1 MAVNGLTSIPQ
12 NVVLSTGNGQNYLTW
27 DEVLG
32 ATGYTVQRSTTG
44 LVGSFADL
52 ATTVAVNNYLDTT
65 CVSGIQ
71 YWYQVASNNASGTSD
86 FANIGTNELPL
97 TITPCLPGQINL
109 GYLRYMSK
117 LRADKLFSE
126 FLTVDEWNFN
136 INQSMKRL
144 YDLLITK
151 FGDKYFLAPP
161 LQIPT
166 AQFTVS
172 QGMAFVQLPEG
183 SLYSKAPAF
192 YKVAGVDV
200 SVNPGNGQWFSL
212 PRFNWIDR
220 NRYSTLQLSGTVQ
233 SIYGLAYCEFGNNL
247 WFIPQ
252 PQASLYVQ
260 LWYVPVVTEML
271 KDTDMMPFSISGW
284 SELVIVDA
292 AIKALVKEESY
303 EQAGAMIN
311 ERTELIARIQE
322 TAANR
327 DVGQPNTVSNTRARV
342 GDVNFGSF
350 GGFGTSGFGG
360 GFGWGGGI
368 SLELMAVISILATII
383 GMVL

>member
-1 MAVNGLTSIPQ
+1 MAVNGLTSIPE
-12 NVVLSTGNGQNYLTW
+12 NVVIQTGNGQVYLVW
-27 DEVLG
+27 DQVAG
-32 ATGYTVQRSTTG
+32 ATGYQIQRSTTG
-44 LVGSFADL
+44 IIGSFTDL
-52 ATTVAVNNYLDTT
+52 DTSAVNIYLDASVTA
-65 CVSGIQ
+65 GIQ
-71 YWYQVASNNASGTSD
+71 YWYQVASTNATGTSN
-86 FANIGTNELPL
+86 FANLGTNGLPL

-117 LRADKLFSE
+117 LRADKLMSD
-126 FLTVDEWNFN
+126 FLTLDEWNFN

-151 FGDKYFLAPP
+151 FGERYFLAPP

-166 AQFTVS
+166 AQFTVE
-172 QGMAFVQLPEG
+172 QGMAYITLPNG
-183 SLYSKAPAF
+183 SLYSSAPAF

-233 SIYGLAYCEFGNNL
+233 SIYGLAYCEFGDRL

-252 PQASLYVQ
+252 PQTSLYIR
-260 LWYVPVVTEML
+260 LWYVPVVTEL
-271 KDTDMMPFSISGW
+271 LQDVDMMPFSVSGW
-284 SELVIVDA
+284 SELVILDA

-303 EQAGAMIN
+303 EQAQVLAQ
-311 ERTELIARIQE
+311 ERSDMVMRIEE

-350 GGFGTSGFGG
+350 GGFGTSGFGN
-360 GFGWGGGI
+360 GFGWGG
-368 SLELMAVISILATII
+368 
-383 GMVL
+383 